1 MVTRDSDLIL
11 LGMILIV
18 VGAALHSLNGSRYT
32 VYFGNIF
39 GYAEFFWVAGL
50 IVITVGLF
58 RFVRR
63 VEARLAT

>member
-1 MVTRDSDLIL
+1 
-11 LGMILIV
+11 MILVV
-18 VGAALHSLNGSRYT
+18 VGAALHSLNGSRYDI
-32 VYFGNIF
+32 YFGNIF
-39 GYAEFFWVAGL
+39 GYAELFWVAGL